1 MKIPP
6 GKIIALI
13 GVVFFYGVGILAF
26 NLSDDL
32 AVSRMELKR
41 FYETAMDNCTILR
54 IDTLDADNHGGYQVF
69 YTNCSADFYPI
80 FLEDYDKRALIT
92 VNAVISKKANALDI
106 DVRDKDNQYK
116 LKIRHPDTQ
125 DDRRFITMAGLVVIG
140 VAALVILILPNSMF
154 QKLED
159 R

>member
-6 GKIIALI
+6 GKIVALV

-54 IDTLDADNHGGYQVF
+54 IDTLDADNHGGYRVF
-69 YTNCSADFYPI
+69 YTNCSTDFYPV

-106 DVRDKDNQYK
+106 DVRDKENQYK

-125 DDRRFITMAGLVVIG
+125 DDRRFITMFGLVLISV
-140 VAALVILILPNSMF
+140 VALVILILPNSMF
-154 QKLED
+154 QK

>member
-1 MKIPP
+1 M
-6 GKIIALI
+6 ALV
-13 GVVFFYGVGILAF
+13 GVVFFYGVGILVF

-41 FYETAMDNCTILR
+41 FYETAMDNCTIVR
-54 IDTLDADNHGGYQVF
+54 IDTLDADNHGGYRVF
-69 YTNCSADFYPI
+69 YTNCSTDFYPV

-106 DVRDKDNQYK
+106 DVRDKENQYK

-125 DDRRFITMAGLVVIG
+125 DDRRFITMFGLVLISV
-140 VAALVILILPNSMF
+140 VALVILILPNSMF
-154 QKLED
+154 QK

>member
-6 GKIIALI
+6 GKIVALI
-13 GVVFFYGVGILAF
+13 GVGFFYGVGILAF
-26 NLSDDL
+26 NLSDNL
-32 AVSRMELKR
+32 KVSRMELKR

-54 IDTLDADNHGGYQVF
+54 IDTLDADNRGGYRVF
-69 YTNCSADFYPI
+69 YTNCSTDFYPI

-125 DDRRFITMAGLVVIG
+125 DDRKFTTMVGLVVIG
-140 VAALVILILPNSMF
+140 VAALVILILPNSRF
-154 QKLED
+154 QNL
-159 R
+159 

>member
-6 GKIIALI
+6 GKIVALV

-54 IDTLDADNHGGYQVF
+54 IDTLDADNHGGYRVF
-69 YTNCSADFYPI
+69 YTNCSTDFYPV

-106 DVRDKDNQYK
+106 DVRDKNNLYTLK
-116 LKIRHPDTQ
+116 LRHPDTQ
-125 DDRRFITMAGLVVIG
+125 DDRRLTTMFGLLFIG
-140 VAALVILILPNSMF
+140 VMALVILILPNSRF
-154 QKLED
+154 
-159 R
+159 

>member
-6 GKIIALI
+6 GKIVALV
-13 GVVFFYGVGILAF
+13 GVVFFYGVGILVF

-41 FYETAMDNCTILR
+41 FYETAMDNCTIVR
-54 IDTLDADNHGGYQVF
+54 IDTLDADNHGGYRVF
-69 YTNCSADFYPI
+69 YTNCSTDFYPV

-106 DVRDKDNQYK
+106 DVRDKENQYK

-125 DDRRFITMAGLVVIG
+125 DDRRFITMFGLVLISV
-140 VAALVILILPNSMF
+140 VALVILILPNSMF
-154 QKLED
+154 QK

>member
-1 MKIPP
+1 MKIAP
-6 GKIIALI
+6 GKIAAWI
-13 GVVFFYGVGILAF
+13 GVLFIYGIGTIVA

-41 FYETAMDNCTILR
+41 FYETGMDNCTILR
-54 IDTLDADNHGGYQVF
+54 IDTLDADNHGGYRVF
-69 YTNCSADFYPI
+69 YTNCSTDFYPV

-106 DVRDKDNQYK
+106 YVRDRDNEYK
-116 LKIRHPDTQ
+116 LKIRNPDTQ
-125 DDRRFITMAGLVVIG
+125 DDRKFITMVGLVVIG